1 MSVIRRLLRNSFLLL
16 ALLGVVSGMP
26 GGMLAATA
34 AAPAGQT
41 QSAAQT
47 KQTSDCI
54 ACRHA
59 SANRCAPDQGG
70 AHMGGAS
77 CMGAASCSM
86 LAAPSAV
93 VATIFPQ
100 LGVRPVGP
108 DRNGGR
114 RLSGPDT
121 RPPIARF

>member
-1 MSVIRRLLRNSFLLL
+1 MMSVIRRLLRNGFLLL

-26 GGMLAATA
+26 GGMPAATA
-34 AAPAGQT
+34 AAPVGQV
-41 QSAAQT
+41 QSAVQA

-54 ACRHA
+54 ACRH
-59 SANRCAPDQGG
+59 NRCAPDQGG

-93 VATIFPQ
+93 VATMSPQ
-100 LGVRPVGP
+100 PGVRPVGP

-121 RPPIARF
+121 RPPIAHS